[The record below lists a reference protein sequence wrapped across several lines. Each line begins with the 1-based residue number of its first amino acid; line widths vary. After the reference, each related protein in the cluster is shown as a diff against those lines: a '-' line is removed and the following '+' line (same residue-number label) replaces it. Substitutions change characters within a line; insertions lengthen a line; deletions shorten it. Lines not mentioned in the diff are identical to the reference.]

1 MSGTLTDQVALI
13 TGGGTGFGAAI
24 ARALAAEGARC
35 VLAGRRSG
43 PLEAV
48 RDSLGPA
55 TLLAPCDVRD
65 EAQVHAL
72 LMRVEREVGRL
83 DVLVNSA
90 GIFQMTS
97 FEETTPEFWD
107 ETLNANLRSVFL
119 MCRAAWPLLKH
130 SHGQIVNISSVAG
143 VEGYE
148 GNAAYCASK
157 FGLNGLTEV
166 LAIEGR
172 PHGIRALA
180 VCPAAADTPLWE
192 PGAPADVRARMMK
205 AEVVA
210 ELVRWLVT
218 APRTVHVEPV
228 VVRNFS
234 DPWRA

>member
-1 MSGTLTDQVALI
+1 MTGPLADQVALI
-13 TGGGTGFGAAI
+13 TGAGTGLGAAI
-24 ARALAAEGARC
+24 AQALAAEGARC

-48 RDSLGPA
+48 RDSIGGSVV
-55 TLLAPCDVRD
+55 LAPGDVRD

-72 LMRVEREVGRL
+72 MLRLERELGRL

-90 GIFQMTS
+90 GIFQMQP

-107 ETLNANLRSVFL
+107 EMLNANLRSVFL
-119 MCRAAWPLLKH
+119 MCRAAWPHLKR
-130 SHGQIVNISSVAG
+130 SRGQIVNLSSVAG
-143 VEGYE
+143 IEGYA

-157 FGLNGLTEV
+157 FGVNGLTEV

-172 PHGIRALA
+172 PHGIRAVA
-180 VCPAAADTPLWE
+180 VCPAAADTPIWE
-192 PGAPADVRARMMK
+192 QQAPPEVRARMMK
-205 AEVVA
+205 PDAVA
-210 ELVRWLVT
+210 ALVRWLVT
-218 APRTVHVEPV
+218 APRALHLEPV